1 MTIKADEEEVGA
13 AREQLPSA
21 PTAATGT
28 PPSNP
33 LQDFLDRF
41 WLQLQNDFWHASDT
55 PPVLAHFTRLKT
67 AQVILQQGNIR
78 QTNPRCGNDRQE
90 IERAYGV
97 AQECVNKYAPDFADA
112 INWRMSYSGFE
123 HYVVCFS
130 GANSIGEVDN
140 LNSWQAYGDD
150 GRGAA
155 IILNSQRL
163 RSEINASS
171 SNVIRRV
178 SYDFD
183 ELREHVRKLLIW
195 SVPIISDLDEESQL
209 DAQLHVGAQIQN
221 ICAYFKDESFSY
233 ENEVR
238 VLRLDTNRNDIE
250 FHETEDFFLPYTKLP
265 LSVER
270 TLSMDIFENDQL
282 TGAVQA
288 CMVGP
293 SLDQDRATAVM
304 ASTLFS
310 LGHEDPRKA
319 VLRSKK
325 PYRSNRSS

>member
-1 MTIKADEEEVGA
+1 M
-13 AREQLPSA
+13 SA
-21 PTAATGT
+21 LAVSTDA
-28 PPSNP
+28 PPINP
-33 LQDFLDRF
+33 LQSFLDRF
-41 WLQLQNDFWHASDT
+41 WLQLESEFWNASDT

-67 AQVILQQGNIR
+67 AQSILQQGSIR
-78 QTNPRCGNDRQE
+78 QTNPRCGNDKQE
-90 IERAYGV
+90 IERAYSV

-123 HYVVCFS
+123 HYVACFS
-130 GANSIGEVDN
+130 GANSTEELDN

-155 IILNSQRL
+155 IILNSQIL
-163 RSEINASS
+163 IGDIKSSS

-178 SYDFD
+178 SYDFS
-183 ELREHVRKLLIW
+183 ELREHVRRLLIW
-195 SVPIISDLDEESQL
+195 AVPIISDLDEDSQL

-221 ICAYFKDESFSY
+221 VCAYFKDESFSY

-238 VLRLDTNRNDIE
+238 VLRLDTNRSDIE
-250 FHETEDFFLPYTKLP
+250 FHETDEFFLPFTKLP
-265 LSVER
+265 LSVGR
-270 TLSMDIFENDQL
+270 TLNADIFENEQL

-319 VLRSKK
+319 VLRSMK